1 MVPFEIPEIPIV
13 VTGRLE
19 TFNCGGGPG
28 EGRFAGMDHSLLA
41 ELSLSYSR
49 HWSKSTDVG
58 SEKYALNI
66 TYEVHASPEMWL
78 IGGQRKGHFSAKVQY
93 GLMNQCRYLTDTL
106 TDPGRRSTQISNHPA
121 ASEDGASTL
130 SFG

>member
-28 EGRFAGMDHSLLA
+28 EGRFAAMDHSLLA

-49 HWSKSTDVG
+49 HWSKSTDVT
-58 SEKYALNI
+58 SENDALNI
-66 TYEVHASPEMWL
+66 TYEVQASPDVWL
-78 IGGQRKGHFSAKVQY
+78 IGGQRKGHFSAKVQI
-93 GLMNQCRYLTDTL
+93 GFIDNVAT
-106 TDPGRRSTQISNHPA
+106 
-121 ASEDGASTL
+121 
-130 SFG
+130 